1 MIWIPEGI
9 DTKEINCSEEVK
21 KLFECLKECTTNIHA
36 EYNVYSV
43 SDKKD
48 MMYYNSFCFQK
59 DVARYPLEITSY
71 TPNSNIIR
79 KQNYMERFIKN
90 DRSIFFVLAL
100 GDVRIFLTGDVED
113 GTLEKIFMI
122 MYILLKFHIM
132 GLIVQLR
139 C

>member
-1 MIWIPEGI
+1 MDFICWTHPDFDHSKGLKNVIDEYTSQKTMIWIPEGI

-71 TPNSNIIR
+71 TPNLISFVNKIIWW
-79 KQNYMERFIKN
+79 N
-90 DRSIFFVLAL
+90 DL
-100 GDVRIFLTGDVED
+100 
-113 GTLEKIFMI
+113 
-122 MYILLKFHIM
+122 
-132 GLIVQLR
+132 
-139 C
+139 